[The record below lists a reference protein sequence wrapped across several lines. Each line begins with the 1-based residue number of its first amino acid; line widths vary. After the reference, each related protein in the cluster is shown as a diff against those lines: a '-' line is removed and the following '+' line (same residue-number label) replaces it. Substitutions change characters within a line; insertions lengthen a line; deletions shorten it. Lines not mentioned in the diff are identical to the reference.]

1 MYNPNE
7 FIHVWTGAVPKGR
20 FFSSSVVFF
29 ELNRF
34 YTYKQNHIFIGLDVF
49 ETETGTEIKLGA
61 EFPVFP
67 HKLTAVITTEDS
79 VEYSPVMFMNRYVMH
94 YFDFY

>member
-1 MYNPNE
+1 MFTSN
-7 FIHVWTGAVPKGR
+7 
-20 FFSSSVVFF
+20 
-29 ELNRF
+29 
-34 YTYKQNHIFIGLDVF
+34 NHATTGLDVF

-79 VEYSPVMFMNRYVMH
+79 VEYSPRMFMNRYAMH
-94 YFDFY
+94 YLDFCWFLILESTRNLAIETACASKKIGHLCSVRM